1 MKKIIS
7 FLLALIMINTFAV
20 TGFAE
25 DGAKITASSA
35 EYVLG
40 DENKIV
46 EITFSLDENPGFAS
60 FNLYLVYDD
69 TKLTLKEIV
78 SGSVL
83 TGMLGANN
91 PANNAVGAIGFT
103 NNVGTG
109 SLFTAKFEV
118 NTDTVGKYDIT
129 LGKGNNGS
137 FANASGVQ
145 VPFTVVPGSVTV
157 VCAEH
162 NYINVEDE
170 KYVVTPATCTV
181 PGVYYVSCSAC
192 GIKGGTTFVGNTIP
206 HTFDKQE
213 ATDEYKASDATCSVP
228 AAYYFSCSVCGEK
241 GTETFNTEVDAE
253 AHAWDDGEITTVPTC
268 MEEGV
273 RTYICQ
279 NNTEHT
285 KTEAVEIDENNHT
298 GVNHIEGYVAPTC
311 GTEGYTGDTYCECGE
326 KVADGEAIPATGEH
340 VYENEKERVEP
351 TCDEDGYVIM
361 ACGCGVE
368 AEKEI
373 LPKYGHTWSDF
384 EYNWNWIEDGEY
396 SRYECTAIRFCTVET
411 CGVEEARTT
420 SAGKGE
426 TTPATCSAE
435 GKTVYTAKFA
445 DDWAETQT
453 KTVII
458 EIDPEAHAWNK
469 GEVTTEPTC
478 VAEGVRTYTCQHNTE
493 HTKTES
499 IAKDENK
506 HTGNNELV
514 NEKAP
519 TCAEDGYSGDTY
531 CECGALI
538 EKGEVIK
545 ATGDHVYAIEKE
557 KVEPTCDEDGYVI
570 MACGCGAEAEKE
582 VLPKLGHTWGPV
594 EYIWADGND
603 SCVAVRECTVEECD
617 GKEEAI
623 GNVSDSTTDATCS
636 AEGKTVYTAEFVNDW
651 AETQTKTVAIAI
663 NPEAHAWN
671 KGEVTTEPTCSAM
684 GVKTYTCQHNAEHTK
699 TEDIAINPDAHAWSV
714 SYNWSDDGL
723 ACTAT
728 RVCANN
734 AEHNIVVDATVTGVK
749 TKEPTCSAMGD
760 TQYTA
765 KFAADWAETQVT
777 VRTDVPV
784 DDTKHDWD
792 AWKVTEYPT
801 YGVAGKETRVCVINP
816 EHKEYHEL
824 DALEMPKQE
833 EADKVVIDE
842 KEYFVGEEV
851 IAPEE
856 TKDVPKEIVDE
867 TKLNKKKYNV
877 SFVGVIIGAFD
888 DAGEFTKEDVKGTV
902 TIGFPEG
909 ADKNDKFEVYVID
922 AQGNVTKLAGADVT
936 EAGIE
941 VEVDGSATFAIA
953 YESVSNHSGRP
964 VRPSTGSGSGSA
976 DKDAEENP
984 NTGAP
989 FMGYVPVMVV
999 AAAVAICKKRH

>member
-1 MKKIIS
+1 MKRIIAL
-7 FLLALIMINTFAV
+7 LLAIVLTFSVSVTAFAEEFELKVAEV
-20 TGFAE
+20 TGEKGNTVEVPFNLVNNPGYAGM
-25 DGAKITASSA
+25 DLKI
-35 EYVLG
+35 EYDNTVL
-40 DENKIV
+40 ELV
-46 EITFSLDENPGFAS
+46 EITLNKFPSSSMAS
-60 FNLYLVYDD
+60 VA
-69 TKLTLKEIV
+69 
-78 SGSVL
+78 SGKIS
-83 TGMLGANN
+83 GGDSKDI
-91 PANNAVGAIGFT
+91 IGDGVAFIAKF
-103 NNVGTG
+103 VIKD
-109 SLFTAKFEV
+109 TAKFGKSEV
-118 NTDTVGKYDIT
+118 SVTIYECFNIADD
-129 LGKGNNGS
+129 N
-137 FANASGVQ
+137 

-157 VCAEH
+157 VCANHSFVKE
-162 NYINVEDE
+162 VATEDYLATE
-170 KYVVTPATCTV
+170 ATCTE
-181 PGVYYVSCSAC
+181 PATYYYSCECGVKGTETFKSGDPIPHTYNVENAEDGYLATEATCTEPATYYYSCEC
-192 GIKGGTTFVGNTIP
+192 GASSKDTSDEKVFAAGETVP
-206 HTFDKQE
+206 HTFDKEE
-213 ATDEYKASDATCSVP
+213 ASEKYFVSGATCTEK
-228 AAYYFSCSVCGEK
+228 AKYYKSCSVCGEK
-241 GTETFNTEVDAE
+241 GTEIFEYGETLPHDFVKVADDIYLATEATCTEVATYYMSCSVCGEADSETFEHGEVLPHDFTAE
-253 AHAWDDGEITTVPTC
+253 VAESKYVVGEATC
-268 MEEGV
+268 GEPA
-273 RTYICQ
+273 TYYRSCSVCGESS
-279 NNTEHT
+279 N
-285 KTEAVEIDENNHT
+285 DENNT
-298 GVNHIEGYVAPTC
+298 FAN
-311 GTEGYTGDTYCECGE
+311 GE
-326 KVADGEAIPATGEH
+326 P
-340 VYENEKERVEP
+340 
-351 TCDEDGYVIM
+351 
-361 ACGCGVE
+361 
-368 AEKEI
+368 
-373 LPKYGHTWSDF
+373 
-384 EYNWNWIEDGEY
+384 
-396 SRYECTAIRFCTVET
+396 
-411 CGVEEARTT
+411 
-420 SAGKGE
+420 
-426 TTPATCSAE
+426 
-435 GKTVYTAKFA
+435 
-445 DDWAETQT
+445 
-453 KTVII
+453 
-458 EIDPEAHAWNK
+458 
-469 GEVTTEPTC
+469 
-478 VAEGVRTYTCQHNTE
+478 
-493 HTKTES
+493 
-499 IAKDENK
+499 
-506 HTGNNELV
+506 
-514 NEKAP
+514 
-519 TCAEDGYSGDTY
+519 
-531 CECGALI
+531 
-538 EKGEVIK
+538 
-545 ATGDHVYAIEKE
+545 
-557 KVEPTCDEDGYVI
+557 
-570 MACGCGAEAEKE
+570 
-582 VLPKLGHTWGPV
+582 LGHTWGET
-594 EYIWADGND
+594 EYSWAADNS
-603 SCVAVRECTVEECD
+603 SCTATRVCTIETC
-617 GKEEAI
+617 GKEEVNTTN
-623 GNVSDSTTDATCS
+623 NVKVETTDATCS

-699 TEDIAINPDAHAWSV
+699 TEDIAINPDAHEWSV
-714 SYNWSDDGL
+714 SYNWTDDGL

-728 RVCANN
+728 RACANN
-734 AEHNIVVDATVTGVK
+734 AEHNVVAEAEVTGVK

-777 VRTDVPV
+777 TRTDVAINP
-784 DDTKHDWD
+784 DAHDWD

>member
-1 MKKIIS
+1 MKRIIAL
-7 FLLALIMINTFAV
+7 LLAIVLTFSVSVTAFAEEFELKVAEV
-20 TGFAE
+20 TGEKGNTVEVPFNLVNNPGYAGM
-25 DGAKITASSA
+25 DLKI
-35 EYVLG
+35 EYDNTVL
-40 DENKIV
+40 ELV
-46 EITFSLDENPGFAS
+46 EITLNKFPSSSMAS
-60 FNLYLVYDD
+60 VA
-69 TKLTLKEIV
+69 
-78 SGSVL
+78 SGKIS
-83 TGMLGANN
+83 GGDSKDI
-91 PANNAVGAIGFT
+91 IGDGVAFIAKF
-103 NNVGTG
+103 VIKD
-109 SLFTAKFEV
+109 TAKFGKSEV
-118 NTDTVGKYDIT
+118 SVTIYECFNIADD
-129 LGKGNNGS
+129 N
-137 FANASGVQ
+137 

-157 VCAEH
+157 VCANHSFVKE
-162 NYINVEDE
+162 VATEDYLATE
-170 KYVVTPATCTV
+170 ATCTE
-181 PGVYYVSCSAC
+181 PATYYYSCECGVKGTETFKSGDPIPHTYNVENAEDGYLATEATCTEPATYYYSCEC
-192 GIKGGTTFVGNTIP
+192 GASSKDTSDEKVFAAGETVP
-206 HTFDKQE
+206 HTFDKEE
-213 ATDEYKASDATCSVP
+213 ATEKYFVSGATCTEK
-228 AAYYFSCSVCGEK
+228 AKYYKSCSVCGEK
-241 GTETFNTEVDAE
+241 GTEIFEYGETLPHDFVKVADDKYLATEATCTEVATYYMSCSVCGEADSETFEHGEVLPHDFTAE
-253 AHAWDDGEITTVPTC
+253 VAESKYVVGEATC
-268 MEEGV
+268 GEPA
-273 RTYICQ
+273 TYYRSCSVCGESS
-279 NNTEHT
+279 N
-285 KTEAVEIDENNHT
+285 DENNT
-298 GVNHIEGYVAPTC
+298 FAN
-311 GTEGYTGDTYCECGE
+311 GE
-326 KVADGEAIPATGEH
+326 P
-340 VYENEKERVEP
+340 
-351 TCDEDGYVIM
+351 
-361 ACGCGVE
+361 
-368 AEKEI
+368 
-373 LPKYGHTWSDF
+373 
-384 EYNWNWIEDGEY
+384 
-396 SRYECTAIRFCTVET
+396 
-411 CGVEEARTT
+411 
-420 SAGKGE
+420 
-426 TTPATCSAE
+426 
-435 GKTVYTAKFA
+435 
-445 DDWAETQT
+445 
-453 KTVII
+453 
-458 EIDPEAHAWNK
+458 
-469 GEVTTEPTC
+469 
-478 VAEGVRTYTCQHNTE
+478 
-493 HTKTES
+493 
-499 IAKDENK
+499 
-506 HTGNNELV
+506 
-514 NEKAP
+514 
-519 TCAEDGYSGDTY
+519 
-531 CECGALI
+531 
-538 EKGEVIK
+538 
-545 ATGDHVYAIEKE
+545 
-557 KVEPTCDEDGYVI
+557 
-570 MACGCGAEAEKE
+570 
-582 VLPKLGHTWGPV
+582 LGHTWGET
-594 EYIWADGND
+594 EYSWAADNS
-603 SCVAVRECTVEECD
+603 SCTATRVCTIETC
-617 GKEEAI
+617 GKEEVNTTN
-623 GNVSDSTTDATCS
+623 NVKVETTDATCS

-714 SYNWSDDGL
+714 SYNWTDDGL

-728 RVCANN
+728 RACANN
-734 AEHNIVVDATVTGVK
+734 AEHNVVAEAEVTGVK
-749 TKEPTCSAMGD
+749 TKEPTCSAMGE

-777 VRTDVPV
+777 TRTDVAINP
-784 DDTKHDWD
+784 DAHDWD

-867 TKLNKKKYNV
+867 TKLNKNKYKV

>member
-1 MKKIIS
+1 MKRIIAL
-7 FLLALIMINTFAV
+7 LLAIVLTFSVSVTAFAEEFELKVAEV
-20 TGFAE
+20 TGEKGNTVEVPFNLVNNPGYAGM
-25 DGAKITASSA
+25 DLKI
-35 EYVLG
+35 EYDNTVL
-40 DENKIV
+40 ELV
-46 EITFSLDENPGFAS
+46 EITLNKFPSSSMAS
-60 FNLYLVYDD
+60 VA
-69 TKLTLKEIV
+69 
-78 SGSVL
+78 SGKIS
-83 TGMLGANN
+83 GGDSKDI
-91 PANNAVGAIGFT
+91 IGDGVAFIAKF
-103 NNVGTG
+103 VIKD
-109 SLFTAKFEV
+109 TAKFGKSEV
-118 NTDTVGKYDIT
+118 SVTIYECFNIADD
-129 LGKGNNGS
+129 N
-137 FANASGVQ
+137 

-157 VCAEH
+157 VCANHSFVKEVATKD
-162 NYINVEDE
+162 YLATE
-170 KYVVTPATCTV
+170 ATCTE
-181 PGVYYVSCSAC
+181 PATYYYSCECGVKGTETFKSGDPIPHTYNVENAEDGYLATEATCTEPATYYYSCEC
-192 GIKGGTTFVGNTIP
+192 GASSKDTSDEKVFAAGETVP
-206 HTFDKQE
+206 HTFDKEE
-213 ATDEYKASDATCSVP
+213 ASEKYFVSGATCTEK
-228 AAYYFSCSVCGEK
+228 AKYYKSCSVCGEK
-241 GTETFNTEVDAE
+241 GTEIFEYGETLPHDFVKVADDKYLATEATCTEVATYYMSCSVCGEADSETFEHGEVLPHDFTAE
-253 AHAWDDGEITTVPTC
+253 VAESKYVVGEATC
-268 MEEGV
+268 GEPA
-273 RTYICQ
+273 TYYRSCSVCGESS
-279 NNTEHT
+279 N
-285 KTEAVEIDENNHT
+285 DENNT
-298 GVNHIEGYVAPTC
+298 FAN
-311 GTEGYTGDTYCECGE
+311 GE
-326 KVADGEAIPATGEH
+326 P
-340 VYENEKERVEP
+340 
-351 TCDEDGYVIM
+351 
-361 ACGCGVE
+361 
-368 AEKEI
+368 
-373 LPKYGHTWSDF
+373 
-384 EYNWNWIEDGEY
+384 
-396 SRYECTAIRFCTVET
+396 
-411 CGVEEARTT
+411 
-420 SAGKGE
+420 
-426 TTPATCSAE
+426 
-435 GKTVYTAKFA
+435 
-445 DDWAETQT
+445 
-453 KTVII
+453 
-458 EIDPEAHAWNK
+458 
-469 GEVTTEPTC
+469 
-478 VAEGVRTYTCQHNTE
+478 
-493 HTKTES
+493 
-499 IAKDENK
+499 
-506 HTGNNELV
+506 
-514 NEKAP
+514 
-519 TCAEDGYSGDTY
+519 
-531 CECGALI
+531 
-538 EKGEVIK
+538 
-545 ATGDHVYAIEKE
+545 
-557 KVEPTCDEDGYVI
+557 
-570 MACGCGAEAEKE
+570 
-582 VLPKLGHTWGPV
+582 LGHTWGAT
-594 EYIWADGND
+594 EYSWAADNS
-603 SCVAVRECTVEECD
+603 SCTATRVCTIETC
-617 GKEEAI
+617 GKEEVNTTN
-623 GNVSDSTTDATCS
+623 NVKVETTDATCS

-699 TEDIAINPDAHAWSV
+699 TEDIAINPDAHEWSV
-714 SYNWSDDGL
+714 SYNWTDDGL

-728 RVCANN
+728 RACANN
-734 AEHNIVVDATVTGVK
+734 AEHNVVAEAEVTGVKTKEPTCSAMGDTQYTAKFAADWAETQTKTVAIAINPEAHAWNKGEVTTEPTCSAMGVKTYTCQHNAEHTKTEDIAINPDAHEWSVSYNWTDDGLACTATRACANNAEHNVVAEAEVTGVK

-777 VRTDVPV
+777 TRTDVAINP
-784 DDTKHDWD
+784 DAHDWD

>member
-1 MKKIIS
+1 MKRIIAL
-7 FLLALIMINTFAV
+7 LLAIVLTFSVSVTAFAEEFELKVAEV
-20 TGFAE
+20 TGEKGNTVEVPFNLVNNPGYAGM
-25 DGAKITASSA
+25 DLKI
-35 EYVLG
+35 EYDNTVL
-40 DENKIV
+40 ELV
-46 EITFSLDENPGFAS
+46 EITLNKFPSSSMAS
-60 FNLYLVYDD
+60 VA
-69 TKLTLKEIV
+69 
-78 SGSVL
+78 SGKIS
-83 TGMLGANN
+83 GGDSKDI
-91 PANNAVGAIGFT
+91 IGDGVAFIAKF
-103 NNVGTG
+103 VIKD
-109 SLFTAKFEV
+109 TAKFGKSEV
-118 NTDTVGKYDIT
+118 SVTIYECFNIADD
-129 LGKGNNGS
+129 N
-137 FANASGVQ
+137 

-157 VCAEH
+157 VCANHSFVKE
-162 NYINVEDE
+162 VATEDYLATE
-170 KYVVTPATCTV
+170 ATCTE
-181 PGVYYVSCSAC
+181 PATYYYSCECGASSKDTSDEKVFAAGETVS
-192 GIKGGTTFVGNTIP
+192 
-206 HTFDKQE
+206 HTFDKEE
-213 ATDEYKASDATCSVP
+213 ATEKYFVSGATCTEK
-228 AAYYFSCSVCGEK
+228 AKYYKSCSVCGEK
-241 GTETFNTEVDAE
+241 GTEIFEYGETLPHDFVKVADDKYLATEATCTEVATYYMSCSVCGEADSETFEHGEVLPHDFTAE
-253 AHAWDDGEITTVPTC
+253 VAESKYVVGEATC
-268 MEEGV
+268 GEPA
-273 RTYICQ
+273 TYYRSCSVCGESS
-279 NNTEHT
+279 N
-285 KTEAVEIDENNHT
+285 DENNT
-298 GVNHIEGYVAPTC
+298 FAN
-311 GTEGYTGDTYCECGE
+311 GE
-326 KVADGEAIPATGEH
+326 P
-340 VYENEKERVEP
+340 
-351 TCDEDGYVIM
+351 
-361 ACGCGVE
+361 
-368 AEKEI
+368 
-373 LPKYGHTWSDF
+373 
-384 EYNWNWIEDGEY
+384 
-396 SRYECTAIRFCTVET
+396 
-411 CGVEEARTT
+411 
-420 SAGKGE
+420 
-426 TTPATCSAE
+426 
-435 GKTVYTAKFA
+435 
-445 DDWAETQT
+445 
-453 KTVII
+453 
-458 EIDPEAHAWNK
+458 
-469 GEVTTEPTC
+469 
-478 VAEGVRTYTCQHNTE
+478 
-493 HTKTES
+493 
-499 IAKDENK
+499 
-506 HTGNNELV
+506 
-514 NEKAP
+514 
-519 TCAEDGYSGDTY
+519 
-531 CECGALI
+531 
-538 EKGEVIK
+538 
-545 ATGDHVYAIEKE
+545 
-557 KVEPTCDEDGYVI
+557 
-570 MACGCGAEAEKE
+570 
-582 VLPKLGHTWGPV
+582 LGHTWGAT
-594 EYIWADGND
+594 EYSWAADNS
-603 SCVAVRECTVEECD
+603 SCTATRVCTIETC
-617 GKEEAI
+617 GKEEVNTTN
-623 GNVSDSTTDATCS
+623 NVKVETTDATCS

-714 SYNWSDDGL
+714 SYNWTDDGL

-728 RVCANN
+728 RACANN
-734 AEHNIVVDATVTGVK
+734 AEHNVVAEAEVTGVK

-777 VRTDVPV
+777 TRTDVAINP
-784 DDTKHDWD
+784 DAHDWD

>member
-1 MKKIIS
+1 MKRIIAL
-7 FLLALIMINTFAV
+7 LLAIVLTFSVSV
-20 TGFAE
+20 TAFAE
-25 DGAKITASSA
+25 EFELKVAEVNGEKGNTVEVPFNLVNNPGYAGMDLKI
-35 EYVLG
+35 EYDNTVL
-40 DENKIV
+40 ELV
-46 EITFSLDENPGFAS
+46 EITLNKFPSSSMAS
-60 FNLYLVYDD
+60 VA
-69 TKLTLKEIV
+69 
-78 SGSVL
+78 SGKIS
-83 TGMLGANN
+83 GGDSKDI
-91 PANNAVGAIGFT
+91 IGDGVAFIAKF
-103 NNVGTG
+103 VIKD
-109 SLFTAKFEV
+109 TAKFGKSEV
-118 NTDTVGKYDIT
+118 SVTIYECFNIADD
-129 LGKGNNGS
+129 N
-137 FANASGVQ
+137 

-157 VCAEH
+157 VCANHSFVKEVATKD
-162 NYINVEDE
+162 YLATE
-170 KYVVTPATCTV
+170 ATCTE
-181 PGVYYVSCSAC
+181 PATYYYSCECGVKGTETFKSGDPIPHTYNVENAEDGYLATEATCTEPATYYYSCEC
-192 GIKGGTTFVGNTIP
+192 GASSKDTSDEKVFAAGETVP
-206 HTFDKQE
+206 HTFDKEE
-213 ATDEYKASDATCSVP
+213 ASEKYFVSGATCTEK
-228 AAYYFSCSVCGEK
+228 AKYYKSCSVCGEK
-241 GTETFNTEVDAE
+241 GTEIFEYGETLPHDFVKVADDKYLATEATCTEVATYYMSCSVCGEADSETFEHGEVLPHDFTAE
-253 AHAWDDGEITTVPTC
+253 VAESKYVVGEATC
-268 MEEGV
+268 GEPA
-273 RTYICQ
+273 TYYRSCSVCGESS
-279 NNTEHT
+279 N
-285 KTEAVEIDENNHT
+285 DENNT
-298 GVNHIEGYVAPTC
+298 FAN
-311 GTEGYTGDTYCECGE
+311 GE
-326 KVADGEAIPATGEH
+326 P
-340 VYENEKERVEP
+340 
-351 TCDEDGYVIM
+351 
-361 ACGCGVE
+361 
-368 AEKEI
+368 
-373 LPKYGHTWSDF
+373 
-384 EYNWNWIEDGEY
+384 
-396 SRYECTAIRFCTVET
+396 
-411 CGVEEARTT
+411 
-420 SAGKGE
+420 
-426 TTPATCSAE
+426 
-435 GKTVYTAKFA
+435 
-445 DDWAETQT
+445 
-453 KTVII
+453 
-458 EIDPEAHAWNK
+458 
-469 GEVTTEPTC
+469 
-478 VAEGVRTYTCQHNTE
+478 
-493 HTKTES
+493 
-499 IAKDENK
+499 
-506 HTGNNELV
+506 
-514 NEKAP
+514 
-519 TCAEDGYSGDTY
+519 
-531 CECGALI
+531 
-538 EKGEVIK
+538 
-545 ATGDHVYAIEKE
+545 
-557 KVEPTCDEDGYVI
+557 
-570 MACGCGAEAEKE
+570 
-582 VLPKLGHTWGPV
+582 LGHTWGAT
-594 EYIWADGND
+594 EYSWAADNS
-603 SCVAVRECTVEECD
+603 SCTATRVCTIETC
-617 GKEEAI
+617 GKEEVNTTN
-623 GNVSDSTTDATCS
+623 NVKVETTDATCS

-699 TEDIAINPDAHAWSV
+699 TEDIAINPDAHEWSV
-714 SYNWSDDGL
+714 SYNWTDDGL

-728 RVCANN
+728 RACANN
-734 AEHNIVVDATVTGVK
+734 AEHNVVAEAEVTGVK

-777 VRTDVPV
+777 TRTDVAINP
-784 DDTKHDWD
+784 DAHDWD

>member
-1 MKKIIS
+1 MKRIIAL
-7 FLLALIMINTFAV
+7 LLAIVLTFSVSVTAFAEEFDLKVAEV
-20 TGFAE
+20 TGEKGNTVEVPFNLVNNPGYAGM
-25 DGAKITASSA
+25 DLKI
-35 EYVLG
+35 EYDNTVL
-40 DENKIV
+40 ELV
-46 EITFSLDENPGFAS
+46 EITLNKFPSSSMAS
-60 FNLYLVYDD
+60 VA
-69 TKLTLKEIV
+69 
-78 SGSVL
+78 SGKIS
-83 TGMLGANN
+83 GGDSKDI
-91 PANNAVGAIGFT
+91 IGDGVAFIAKF
-103 NNVGTG
+103 VIKD
-109 SLFTAKFEV
+109 TAKFGKSEV
-118 NTDTVGKYDIT
+118 SVTIYECFNIADD
-129 LGKGNNGS
+129 N
-137 FANASGVQ
+137 

-157 VCAEH
+157 VCANHSFVKEVATKD
-162 NYINVEDE
+162 YLATE
-170 KYVVTPATCTV
+170 ATCTE
-181 PGVYYVSCSAC
+181 PATYYYSCECGVKGTETFKSGDPIPHTYNVENAEDGYLATEATCTEPATYYYSCEC
-192 GIKGGTTFVGNTIP
+192 GASSKDTSDEKVFAAGETVP
-206 HTFDKQE
+206 HTFDKEE
-213 ATDEYKASDATCSVP
+213 ASEKYFVSGATCTEK
-228 AAYYFSCSVCGEK
+228 AKYYKSCSVCGEK
-241 GTETFNTEVDAE
+241 GTEIFEYGETLPHDFVKVADDKYLATEATCTEVATYYMSCSVCGEADSETFEHGEVLPHDFTAE
-253 AHAWDDGEITTVPTC
+253 VAESKYVVGEATC
-268 MEEGV
+268 GEPA
-273 RTYICQ
+273 TYYRSCSVCGESS
-279 NNTEHT
+279 N
-285 KTEAVEIDENNHT
+285 DENNT
-298 GVNHIEGYVAPTC
+298 FAN
-311 GTEGYTGDTYCECGE
+311 GE
-326 KVADGEAIPATGEH
+326 P
-340 VYENEKERVEP
+340 
-351 TCDEDGYVIM
+351 
-361 ACGCGVE
+361 
-368 AEKEI
+368 
-373 LPKYGHTWSDF
+373 
-384 EYNWNWIEDGEY
+384 
-396 SRYECTAIRFCTVET
+396 
-411 CGVEEARTT
+411 
-420 SAGKGE
+420 
-426 TTPATCSAE
+426 
-435 GKTVYTAKFA
+435 
-445 DDWAETQT
+445 
-453 KTVII
+453 
-458 EIDPEAHAWNK
+458 
-469 GEVTTEPTC
+469 
-478 VAEGVRTYTCQHNTE
+478 
-493 HTKTES
+493 
-499 IAKDENK
+499 
-506 HTGNNELV
+506 
-514 NEKAP
+514 
-519 TCAEDGYSGDTY
+519 
-531 CECGALI
+531 
-538 EKGEVIK
+538 
-545 ATGDHVYAIEKE
+545 
-557 KVEPTCDEDGYVI
+557 
-570 MACGCGAEAEKE
+570 
-582 VLPKLGHTWGPV
+582 LGHTWGAT
-594 EYIWADGND
+594 EYSWAADNS
-603 SCVAVRECTVEECD
+603 SCTATRVCTIETC
-617 GKEEAI
+617 GKEEVNTTN
-623 GNVSDSTTDATCS
+623 NVKVETTDATCS

-714 SYNWSDDGL
+714 SYNWTDDGL

-728 RVCANN
+728 RACANN
-734 AEHNIVVDATVTGVK
+734 AEHNVVAEAEVTGVK

-777 VRTDVPV
+777 TRTDVAINP
-784 DDTKHDWD
+784 DAHDWD

>member
-1 MKKIIS
+1 MKRFIS
-7 FLLALIMINTFAV
+7 LLLALVLINTFTV

-25 DGAKITASSA
+25 NGAKITASSA

-46 EITFSLDENPGFAS
+46 EITFSIDENPGFAA
-60 FNLYLVYDD
+60 FDLIFTYDD
-69 TKLTLKEIV
+69 SKLELKEIV
-78 SGSVL
+78 TGSVL
-83 TGMLGANN
+83 QGTIALPNPSENIISVMNLMDVSAN
-91 PANNAVGAIGFT
+91 GI
-103 NNVGTG
+103 
-109 SLFTAKFEV
+109 LFTAKYEV
-118 NTDTVGKYDIT
+118 KDSVSVGKIDVSVE
-129 LGKGNNGS
+129 GKMYNSSGS
-137 FANASGVQ
+137 EVA
-145 VPFTVVPGSVTV
+145 FTVVPGNVTIACKNHSFV
-157 VCAEH
+157 KEVAT
-162 NYINVEDE
+162 EDYLATE
-170 KYVVTPATCTV
+170 ATCTE
-181 PGVYYVSCSAC
+181 PATYYYSCECGVKGTETFKSGDPIPHTYNVENAEDGYLATEATCTEPATYYYSCEC
-192 GIKGGTTFVGNTIP
+192 GASSKDTSDEKVFAAGETVP
-206 HTFDKQE
+206 HTFDKEE
-213 ATDEYKASDATCSVP
+213 ASEKYFVSGATCTEK
-228 AAYYFSCSVCGEK
+228 AKYYKSCSVCGEK
-241 GTETFNTEVDAE
+241 GTEIFEYGETLPHDFVKVADDKYLATEATCTEVATYYMSCSVCGEADSETFEHGEVLPHDFTAE
-253 AHAWDDGEITTVPTC
+253 VAESKYVVGEATC
-268 MEEGV
+268 GEPA
-273 RTYICQ
+273 TYYRSCSVCGESS
-279 NNTEHT
+279 N
-285 KTEAVEIDENNHT
+285 DENNT
-298 GVNHIEGYVAPTC
+298 FAN
-311 GTEGYTGDTYCECGE
+311 GE
-326 KVADGEAIPATGEH
+326 P
-340 VYENEKERVEP
+340 
-351 TCDEDGYVIM
+351 
-361 ACGCGVE
+361 
-368 AEKEI
+368 
-373 LPKYGHTWSDF
+373 
-384 EYNWNWIEDGEY
+384 
-396 SRYECTAIRFCTVET
+396 
-411 CGVEEARTT
+411 
-420 SAGKGE
+420 
-426 TTPATCSAE
+426 
-435 GKTVYTAKFA
+435 
-445 DDWAETQT
+445 
-453 KTVII
+453 
-458 EIDPEAHAWNK
+458 
-469 GEVTTEPTC
+469 
-478 VAEGVRTYTCQHNTE
+478 
-493 HTKTES
+493 
-499 IAKDENK
+499 
-506 HTGNNELV
+506 
-514 NEKAP
+514 
-519 TCAEDGYSGDTY
+519 
-531 CECGALI
+531 
-538 EKGEVIK
+538 
-545 ATGDHVYAIEKE
+545 
-557 KVEPTCDEDGYVI
+557 
-570 MACGCGAEAEKE
+570 
-582 VLPKLGHTWGPV
+582 LGHTWGET
-594 EYIWADGND
+594 EYSWAADNS
-603 SCVAVRECTVEECD
+603 SCTATRVCTIETC
-617 GKEEAI
+617 GKEEVNTTN
-623 GNVSDSTTDATCS
+623 NVKVETTDATCS

-699 TEDIAINPDAHAWSV
+699 TEDIAINPDAHEWSV
-714 SYNWSDDGL
+714 SYNWTDDGL

-728 RVCANN
+728 RACANN
-734 AEHNIVVDATVTGVK
+734 AEHNVVAEAEVTGVK

-777 VRTDVPV
+777 TRTDVAINP
-784 DDTKHDWD
+784 DAHDWD

>member
-1 MKKIIS
+1 MKRIIAL
-7 FLLALIMINTFAV
+7 LLAIVLTFSVSVTAFAEEFELKVAEV
-20 TGFAE
+20 TGEKGNTVEVPFNLVNNPGYAGM
-25 DGAKITASSA
+25 DLKI
-35 EYVLG
+35 EYDNTVL
-40 DENKIV
+40 ELV
-46 EITFSLDENPGFAS
+46 EITLNKFPSSSMAS
-60 FNLYLVYDD
+60 VA
-69 TKLTLKEIV
+69 
-78 SGSVL
+78 SGKIS
-83 TGMLGANN
+83 GGDSKDI
-91 PANNAVGAIGFT
+91 IGDGVAFIAKF
-103 NNVGTG
+103 VIKD
-109 SLFTAKFEV
+109 TAKFGKSEV
-118 NTDTVGKYDIT
+118 SVTIYECFNIADD
-129 LGKGNNGS
+129 N
-137 FANASGVQ
+137 

-157 VCAEH
+157 VCANHSFVKEVATKD
-162 NYINVEDE
+162 YLATE
-170 KYVVTPATCTV
+170 ATCTE
-181 PGVYYVSCSAC
+181 PATYYYSCECGVKGTETFKSGDPIPHTYNVENAEDGYLATEATCTEPATYYYSCEC
-192 GIKGGTTFVGNTIP
+192 GASSKDTSDEKVFAAGETVP
-206 HTFDKQE
+206 HTFDKEE
-213 ATDEYKASDATCSVP
+213 ASEKYFVSGATCTEK
-228 AAYYFSCSVCGEK
+228 AKYYKSCSVCGEK
-241 GTETFNTEVDAE
+241 GTEIFEYGETLPHDFVKVADDKYLATEATCTEVATYYMSCSVCGEADSETFEHGEVLPHDFTAE
-253 AHAWDDGEITTVPTC
+253 VAESKYVVGEATC
-268 MEEGV
+268 GEPA
-273 RTYICQ
+273 TYYRSCSVCGESS
-279 NNTEHT
+279 N
-285 KTEAVEIDENNHT
+285 DENNT
-298 GVNHIEGYVAPTC
+298 FAN
-311 GTEGYTGDTYCECGE
+311 GE
-326 KVADGEAIPATGEH
+326 P
-340 VYENEKERVEP
+340 
-351 TCDEDGYVIM
+351 
-361 ACGCGVE
+361 
-368 AEKEI
+368 
-373 LPKYGHTWSDF
+373 
-384 EYNWNWIEDGEY
+384 
-396 SRYECTAIRFCTVET
+396 
-411 CGVEEARTT
+411 
-420 SAGKGE
+420 
-426 TTPATCSAE
+426 
-435 GKTVYTAKFA
+435 
-445 DDWAETQT
+445 
-453 KTVII
+453 
-458 EIDPEAHAWNK
+458 
-469 GEVTTEPTC
+469 
-478 VAEGVRTYTCQHNTE
+478 
-493 HTKTES
+493 
-499 IAKDENK
+499 
-506 HTGNNELV
+506 
-514 NEKAP
+514 
-519 TCAEDGYSGDTY
+519 
-531 CECGALI
+531 
-538 EKGEVIK
+538 
-545 ATGDHVYAIEKE
+545 
-557 KVEPTCDEDGYVI
+557 
-570 MACGCGAEAEKE
+570 
-582 VLPKLGHTWGPV
+582 LGHTWGAT
-594 EYIWADGND
+594 EYSWAADNS
-603 SCVAVRECTVEECD
+603 SCTATRVCTIETC
-617 GKEEAI
+617 GKEEVNTTN
-623 GNVSDSTTDATCS
+623 NVKVETTDATCS

-699 TEDIAINPDAHAWSV
+699 TEDIAINPDAHEWSV
-714 SYNWSDDGL
+714 SYNWTDDGL

-728 RVCANN
+728 RACANN
-734 AEHNIVVDATVTGVK
+734 AEHNVVAEAEVTGVK

-777 VRTDVPV
+777 TRTDVAINP
-784 DDTKHDWD
+784 DAHDWD

>member
-1 MKKIIS
+1 MKRIIS
-7 FLLALIMINTFAV
+7 LILAIACCLSLGVNAFAEASEPTVSVSKVSEERGKGIEVIILLENNPGIAAMKLSFEYDKDVLTFDEGSIG
-20 TGFAE
+20 TGFA
-25 DGAKITASSA
+25 DRGSTNVIDNNGKI
-35 EYVLG
+35 
-40 DENKIV
+40 
-46 EITFSLDENPGFAS
+46 SLNWVAMPKANYEGNGMVFA
-60 FNLYLVYDD
+60 
-69 TKLTLKEIV
+69 TLK
-78 SGSVL
+78 
-83 TGMLGANN
+83 
-91 PANNAVGAIGFT
+91 
-103 NNVGTG
+103 
-109 SLFTAKFEV
+109 
-118 NTDTVGKYDIT
+118 
-129 LGKGNNGS
+129 
-137 FANASGVQ
+137 
-145 VPFTVVPGSVTV
+145 FTVKTDAALGESAFSVTYDPDNIYDKNEDNVEFLVENGSVTV
-157 VCAEH
+157 VCTNHSFVKEVAT
-162 NYINVEDE
+162 EDYLATE
-170 KYVVTPATCTV
+170 ATCTE
-181 PGVYYVSCSAC
+181 PATYYYSCECGVKGTETFKSGDPIPHTYNVENAEADYIATEATCTEPATYYYSCEC
-192 GIKGGTTFVGNTIP
+192 GAKGTETFAAGETAP
-206 HTFDKQE
+206 HTFDKEE
-213 ATDEYKASDATCSVP
+213 ASEKYFVSGATCTEK
-228 AAYYFSCSVCGEK
+228 AKYYKSCSVCGEK
-241 GTETFNTEVDAE
+241 GTEIFEYGETLPHDFVKVADDKYLATEATCTEVATYYMSCSVCGEADSETFEHGEVLPHDFTAE
-253 AHAWDDGEITTVPTC
+253 VAESKYVVGEATC
-268 MEEGV
+268 GEPA
-273 RTYICQ
+273 TYYRSCSVCGESS
-279 NNTEHT
+279 N
-285 KTEAVEIDENNHT
+285 DENNT
-298 GVNHIEGYVAPTC
+298 FAN
-311 GTEGYTGDTYCECGE
+311 GE
-326 KVADGEAIPATGEH
+326 P
-340 VYENEKERVEP
+340 
-351 TCDEDGYVIM
+351 
-361 ACGCGVE
+361 
-368 AEKEI
+368 
-373 LPKYGHTWSDF
+373 
-384 EYNWNWIEDGEY
+384 
-396 SRYECTAIRFCTVET
+396 
-411 CGVEEARTT
+411 
-420 SAGKGE
+420 
-426 TTPATCSAE
+426 
-435 GKTVYTAKFA
+435 
-445 DDWAETQT
+445 
-453 KTVII
+453 
-458 EIDPEAHAWNK
+458 
-469 GEVTTEPTC
+469 
-478 VAEGVRTYTCQHNTE
+478 
-493 HTKTES
+493 
-499 IAKDENK
+499 
-506 HTGNNELV
+506 
-514 NEKAP
+514 
-519 TCAEDGYSGDTY
+519 
-531 CECGALI
+531 
-538 EKGEVIK
+538 
-545 ATGDHVYAIEKE
+545 
-557 KVEPTCDEDGYVI
+557 
-570 MACGCGAEAEKE
+570 
-582 VLPKLGHTWGPV
+582 LGHTWGET
-594 EYIWADGND
+594 EYSWAADNS
-603 SCVAVRECTVEECD
+603 SCTATRVCTIETC
-617 GKEEAI
+617 GKEEVNTTN
-623 GNVSDSTTDATCS
+623 NVKVETTDATCS

-714 SYNWSDDGL
+714 SYNWTDDGL

-728 RVCANN
+728 RACANN
-734 AEHNIVVDATVTGVK
+734 AEHNVVAEAEVTGVK

-777 VRTDVPV
+777 TRTDVAINP
-784 DDTKHDWD
+784 DAHDWD